1 MIKKSKCL
9 IFDFET
15 LSQNSCKG
23 VVLCAAFLDFDMN
36 EFMEN
41 PYTFRSAFGK
51 TKFISFD
58 VEEQARK
65 YKRVIDKSTID
76 WWEEQKKQKPPGT
89 FDFIL
94 KPSEN
99 NVSISQLLLFIKTHY
114 SEKYDRVFTRGSFD
128 NVLLESIFR
137 DCNQQSPIPYWKMRD
152 IRSFIEGLL
161 ITDTSGIKNNFIPP
175 GLNESEL
182 ILHDPRTDI
191 VVDLLRLQSVIPL
204 LFQDEDD
211 DTPF

>member
-1 MIKKSKCL
+1 MLKNSKCL

-23 VVLCAAFLDFDMN
+23 VVLCGAFLDFDMN
-36 EFMEN
+36 EFMDN

-58 VEEQARK
+58 VSEQARN
-65 YKRVIDKSTID
+65 YKRVIDKETIS

-94 KPSEN
+94 RPPKETI
-99 NVSISQLLLFIKTHY
+99 VSISQLLPFIKTHY
-114 SEKYDRVFTRGSFD
+114 SEKYDRIFTRGSFD
-128 NVLLESIFR
+128 GILLESIFR
-137 DCNQQSPIPYWKMRD
+137 DCNQESPIPYWKMRD
-152 IRSFIEGLL
+152 VRSFIEGLL

-182 ILHDPRTDI
+182 ILHDPRTN
-191 VVDLLRLQSVIPL
+191 VVLDLLRLQAVIPL
-204 LFQDEDD
+204 LFQDDGD
-211 DTPF
+211 MPY